1 METKKRQRA
10 TLTLIEALDKILEH
24 AKGSQLKAPFYRKV
38 KRYTNYIA
46 ERLELSPEES
56 VVLALFVNN
65 SQSRAIQFSDFQG
78 YLDCRMTQMFGLLNA
93 VDTLVEREYIYR
105 STRHKEVHYRMPSE
119 FIDAIRRD
127 EVYTLP
133 ATIGLT
139 LVELFSA
146 FKRLFELIDN
156 GELEWYDLKERV
168 MDILAE
174 NTQLAFCRDLLDL
187 ELSTYDTLLFV
198 FMAHRLVNLGDAQI
212 SIRHDLDDIFPETY
226 ELVSVVNSLKQGY
239 SGLVVHGLVAFCFED
254 GFANKEEW
262 SLTAL
267 AKQSFLSEL
276 SYMDAEDIIKSK
288 DIIQSESI
296 NSKTL
301 YYPLEVEEQV
311 SNLERL
317 LRDENYQAVRAR
329 LRAEGYRT
337 GFTCL
342 LYGQPGTGK
351 TETVLQIARR
361 TGRDLIQVNI
371 SEIKSKWVGE
381 SEQNIKKVFDSYR
394 TLVAKRPLAP
404 ILLFNEADAI
414 INMRQEQANSA
425 VDKMENSIQDIILQE
440 MESLEGIL
448 IATTNLATNLDKAFE
463 RRFLY
468 KIEFSKP
475 TLETRMAIW
484 REMLPSLPKAEVR
497 ELAEAYPFT
506 GGQIENIARH
516 YTIDSILYGAD
527 GNILA
532 RLHKHCRTEVLNR
545 KSMGKIGF

>member
-146 FKRLFELIDN
+146 FKHLFELIDN
-156 GELEWYDLKERV
+156 GELEWYDLKSRV

-239 SGLVVHGLVAFCFED
+239 SGLVKHGLVAFCFED

-276 SYMDAEDIIKSK
+276 SYIDAADIIKSK

-296 NSKTL
+296 NPKTL

-394 TLVAKRPLAP
+394 TLVAKRPLTP

-448 IATTNLATNLDKAFE
+448 IATTNLASNLDKAFE

-484 REMLPSLPKAEVR
+484 REMLPSLQKAEVR

-527 GNILA
+527 GDILT

-545 KSMGKIGF
+545 KSMGRIGF